1 MKNTPIPDKATYYIK
16 MIEKIES
23 LIKRIIWKSH
33 FFLNKKDPDMD
44 KKGTS
49 GFKASYYPSL
59 ILEIEPFE
67 TDLCNLV
74 NLIKFRT
81 DMNSFQKQIN
91 KDIRNIREST
101 SLLVFAD
108 KTGNIY
114 ELPLEEYNK
123 LLKENIAKI

>member
-1 MKNTPIPDKATYYIK
+1 MKNSPIPDKATYYIK

-23 LIKRIIWKSH
+23 LIKRIIRKSH

-44 KKGTS
+44 KKETC

-81 DMNSFQKQIN
+81 NMNSFQKQIN
-91 KDIRNIREST
+91 KDIRNIRE
-101 SLLVFAD
+101 
-108 KTGNIY
+108 
-114 ELPLEEYNK
+114 
-123 LLKENIAKI
+123 